1 MSKDFVQEKLLF
13 GKSAGK
19 KKILPIVTELLG
31 KVFSFSFYRAYLVF
45 RLNHLRKGSNQEKIS
60 LYEEK
65 LADYDYIKTNVLTK
79 YFSKELF
86 IYFFICFLFFFVVF
100 FVNQI
105 LLLAET
111 ILRMRVPVADYLL
124 PTRCYCPVFTIC
136 NACGLFDVP
145 WSHGNGQRDSYS

>member
-1 MSKDFVQEKLLF
+1 MQEKLLF

-111 ILRMRVPVADYLL
+111 ILKQMKNPAFTADTFATIPCSMFSTIMTSTMISVPR
-124 PTRCYCPVFTIC
+124 TSR
-136 NACGLFDVP
+136 
-145 WSHGNGQRDSYS
+145 